1 MKENRRWSMDRLDA
15 CIRSPVEKSI
25 CFFFFHLQSM
35 CECEKF
41 ERERNTKNMAV
52 FTYTRIIEDL
62 HMQATQ

>member
-25 CFFFFHLQSM
+25 CFFSICNQ
-35 CECEKF
+35 CVNAKI
-41 ERERNTKNMAV
+41 RKRKKQTKNMAV
-52 FTYTRIIEDL
+52 FTYIRIIEDL